1 MLRRSRFPP
10 REPSVKIG
18 VAVLQQ
24 ALEPVKLLAE
34 VKHLADRA
42 LRMDF
47 AGIRVGLKAVVPEFS
62 QSVESY
68 DTPMAVGGE
77 R

>member
-1 MLRRSRFPP
+1 
-10 REPSVKIG
+10 
-18 VAVLQQ
+18 
-24 ALEPVKLLAE
+24 VKLLAE

-47 AGIRVGLKAVVPEFS
+47 AGIRVGLKAVVPEF
-62 QSVESY
+62 QPKRGVLRR
-68 DTPMAVGGE
+68 PMAVGGE